1 MNLAVLKS
9 VALLPVCAPVR
20 RTALLA
26 GCVSALFSGGLPFIG
41 FEPGL
46 IMGRVAHL
54 PSFVAFLLHLALA
67 VIYGGLF
74 SLVLFRSR
82 NWWTLVAAGVM
93 SVGLYA
99 ASSALLQGEAPT
111 LTRVEMDALLAH
123 FIFGAAFTTAFKLAE
138 IEIPTGPSSR
148 A

>member
-1 MNLAVLKS
+1 MNLTVLKS

-54 PSFVAFLLHLALA
+54 PSLVAFLLHLGLA
-67 VIYGGLF
+67 VIYGGIF

-82 NWWTLVAAGVM
+82 DWWTLVAAGVV
-93 SVGLYA
+93 SLGLYA
-99 ASSALLQGEAPT
+99 ASTALLQDGTPA
-111 LTRVEMDALLAH
+111 LTRIEMDALLAH

-138 IEIPTGPSSR
+138 IEIPTGSTPH